1 MDVDTGSCQ
10 KAGMDTEHEGLSLQ
24 ELGGLLVRCRA
35 AIDSAEAEWLGL
47 LAEFDHRCGWALDGH
62 ATCVSWLMHHCGMA
76 RSTAKDRLRVALEL
90 QRRPLLAEGLASG
103 KVSYAKV
110 KALTRITDADDET
123 DAVLL
128 GAAEAGRAGDM
139 DVLVRHHRWHAEQER
154 PPVPVD
160 DRIGVRTLVRR
171 DGVAT

>member
-10 KAGMDTEHEGLSLQ
+10 EAGMDTEHEGLSLQ
-24 ELGGLLVRCRA
+24 ELGGMLVRCRA

-47 LAEFDHRCGWALDGH
+47 LAEFDNRCGWALDGH
-62 ATCVSWLMHHCGMA
+62 ATCVSWLMHHCGMG

-90 QRRPLLAEGLASG
+90 QRRPLLREALASG

-123 DAVLL
+123 DVVLL
-128 GAAEAGRAGDM
+128 VAAEAGAPAAM
-139 DVLVRHHRWHAEQER
+139 DVLVRHHRLNVDQER
-154 PPVPVD
+154 PPVPVE
-160 DRIGVRTLVRR
+160 DRLRVRTLFRR
-171 DGVAT
+171 DGV